1 MDLAALAERHRARW
15 AATPADVRNVR
26 PSIREFERYVTT
38 NREELAVIGELRRID
53 PDRGSLAAVPDVV
66 AFAAAVAEGGAY
78 GVCVCTDDAFGGSL
92 DDLRAVSAA
101 SAVPVLAR
109 GMIVDEQDLYRLR
122 DAGADAA
129 VLYAA
134 VHQPDRITSLR
145 KVARSMRIE
154 LLVEVFDEADLGRA
168 LAAESMLIAVS
179 GVDLSGKRDLAR
191 AKALLQKIPAGL
203 TPVLC
208 GGFST
213 PADLAELLPLIDAA
227 VMMEPLMAAASAHSA
242 IAPVIEPFTQLVA

>member
-1 MDLAALAERHRARW
+1 MDLAALTEKHRARW

-53 PDRGSLAAVPDVV
+53 PDRGSLAAVTDPA
-66 AFAAAVAEGGAY
+66 AFGAAVAEGGAY
-78 GVCVCTDDAFGGSL
+78 GVCVCTDDVFGGSL
-92 DDLRAVSAA
+92 DDLRAVSATA
-101 SAVPVLAR
+101 TVPVLAR

-134 VHQPDRITSLR
+134 VHTPERITALR

-154 LLVEVFDEADLGRA
+154 LLVEVFGDDDLARA
-168 LAAESMLIAVS
+168 LDAESMLIGVS

-191 AKALLQKIPAGL
+191 AKALLEKIPPGL
-203 TPVLC
+203 TPVLV
-208 GGFST
+208 GGFSK
-213 PADLAELLPLIDAA
+213 PEDLTDLLPLIDA
-227 VMMEPLMAAASAHSA
+227 VVVMEPLMAAAAARSPL
-242 IAPVIEPFTQLVA
+242 APIVEPFTQLVS